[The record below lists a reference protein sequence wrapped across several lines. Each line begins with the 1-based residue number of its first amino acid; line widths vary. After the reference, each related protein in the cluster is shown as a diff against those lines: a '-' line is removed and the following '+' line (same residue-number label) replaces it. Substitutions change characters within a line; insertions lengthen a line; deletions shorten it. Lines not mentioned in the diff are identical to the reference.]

1 MQNFLQVRKFYFEDP
16 QLDGGI
22 TVRLNIKK
30 ATLRHWRSQF
40 ASHLRGLGVAAN
52 ATERAVRGE
61 SRSAKKDGIY
71 RASLRGESTYMRPYT
86 EAAAKDLES
95 SKNES
100 REAKAQIESTR
111 TSVLRGWGAVAKQI
125 LDNGDRMLAA
135 QVVDFVRGMA
145 PPTSDREITARA
157 VQDNAKKRSRVVQS
171 PTR

>member
-1 MQNFLQVRKFYFEDP
+1 M
-16 QLDGGI
+16 
-22 TVRLNIKK
+22 
-30 ATLRHWRSQF
+30 RS
-40 ASHLRGLGVAAN
+40 
-52 ATERAVRGE
+52 
-61 SRSAKKDGIY
+61 
-71 RASLRGESTYMRPYT
+71 YT

-100 REAKAQIESTR
+100 REAKAQIEITR
-111 TSVLRGWGAVAKQI
+111 TSVVRGWGAVAKQI

-157 VQDNAKKRSRVVQS
+157 VQDNAKVRSRVVQS